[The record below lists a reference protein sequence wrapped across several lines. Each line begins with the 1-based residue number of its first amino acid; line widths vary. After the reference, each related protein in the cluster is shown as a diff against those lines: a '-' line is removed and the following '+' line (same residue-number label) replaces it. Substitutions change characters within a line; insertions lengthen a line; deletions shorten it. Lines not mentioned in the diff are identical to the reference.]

1 MLAAPASD
9 QPRTRYRWSICAL
22 LFAAT
27 TINYMDRSVLGV
39 LAPTLQYKVFQWSD
53 TDYANINIAFKV
65 AYAIGMLSMGAIID
79 RFGTKL
85 GYTLSIAIWS
95 VFGMLHAAVMPAFS
109 VIGFSLA
116 RFGLGFGESGNFP
129 SAIKAVGEWF
139 PKKERAFATGIF
151 NAGSNVGAILA
162 PLAIPLVVLPTGEN
176 WQYAFLMTGVFSAI
190 WVACWWTMYQSPER
204 HPRVS
209 KAEYNYIQSDSVV
222 ESATGKIPWLKVIR
236 VKETWAF
243 AAAKMTDAVWW
254 FYLFW
259 GGKFLFDK
267 FGLNIKSLALP
278 LIIIYVIA
286 DVGSVGGGWLSS
298 FFIKR
303 GWPINRARKTTL
315 LLCALCIL
323 PVMFVTTIGTTFNL
337 DAQFFQRVGT
347 ATFPVE
353 NIVTVEGKPRKQ
365 RVQEPVPAA
374 TQEQLR
380 GLSGKSFASAKEFTA
395 AVAAVLGPPAIQ
407 PALPALVAAAAGNF
421 AVNDAFLA
429 RVKAAVP
436 ADIASALSALR
447 GKQYDSE
454 SAFLAAVTLA
464 VGKAQTNRMEAALI
478 SSARS
483 DNMYWLAVLLIALAA
498 AGHQAWSA
506 NIFTLVSDVFPKKA
520 TASVTGIGGMVGAV
534 AGLTA
539 DFSLGKVL
547 TSSGPSGYFFAF
559 MIAGSAYLVLL
570 GVAHLLMPKMTP
582 LDENLKPVR
591 Q

>member
-1 MLAAPASD
+1 MTTTASTPA
-9 QPRTRYRWSICAL
+9 QTRYRWRICAL

-65 AYAIGMLSMGAIID
+65 AYALGMLSMGAIID

-95 VFGMLHAAVMPAFS
+95 VFGMLHAAVQPAFS
-109 VIGFSLA
+109 VLGFCLA

-162 PLAIPLVVLPTGEN
+162 PLAIPLVVLPTGEH
-176 WQYAFLMTGVFSAI
+176 WQYAFLLTGVFSAV
-190 WVACWWTMYQSPER
+190 WVACWWAIYEPPDR
-204 HPRVS
+204 HPRLS
-209 KAEYNYIQSDSVV
+209 RAEYDYIQSDSVA
-222 ESATGKIPWLKVIR
+222 ETATGKIPWLKVIG

-278 LIIIYVIA
+278 LITIYVIA
-286 DVGSVGGGWLSS
+286 DIGSIGGGWLSS
-298 FFIKR
+298 FFIQR

-315 LLCALCIL
+315 LLCAVCIL
-323 PVMFVTTIGTTFNL
+323 PVMFVTTIGTTFDLNER
-337 DAQFFQRVGT
+337 FFQRVQT
-347 ATFPVE
+347 ATFTVE
-353 NIVTVEGKPRKQ
+353 NIVTVDGKPQKQ
-365 RVQEPVPAA
+365 KVKETVPAE
-374 TQEQLR
+374 TQTLLR
-380 GLSGKSFASAKEFTA
+380 SLSGKSFTSAKEFTA
-395 AVAAVLGPPAIQ
+395 AVAEALGANAIK
-407 PALPALVAAAAGNF
+407 PALPALTASAAGNF
-421 AVNDAFLA
+421 EVNEAFLE
-429 RVKAAVP
+429 RVKIAAP
-436 ADIASALSALR
+436 ADVAGALSSLR
-447 GKQYDSE
+447 GKRYDSE
-454 SAFLAAVTLA
+454 PAFVAAATLA
-464 VGKAQTNRMEAALI
+464 LGKAQTNRMESALI

-547 TSSGPSGYFFAF
+547 TSSGPAGYFFAF
-559 MIAGSAYLVLL
+559 MIAGSAYLILL
-570 GVAHLLMPKMTP
+570 GVVHLLMPKMTP